1 MGSRPQFS
9 EAQAL
14 AGAALKTF
22 SQATHHSVSLDQM
35 GRQTHGPG
43 RQHDQLLHRDV
54 GDYDPISLTAATMT
68 TAGTEVPA
76 GRACLQ
82 NDQPPVDLSSH
93 QIRCSYG
100 PGQHLHPRLPGDT
113 APNVLAVGLG
123 RRCQQGGLGQSRAP
137 APSDGS
143 QGRPALQRRRTL
155 PLIRRCGPH
164 LLI

>member
-82 NDQPPVDLSSH
+82 NDQHPVDLSSH

-100 PGQHLHPRLPGDT
+100 PEQHLHPRLPMCSQS
-113 APNVLAVGLG
+113 ASAAAVSKVVWGKAELLRHPMDHRVG
-123 RRCQQGGLGQSRAP
+123 RHSSGAGFCLS
-137 APSDGS
+137 
-143 QGRPALQRRRTL
+143 
-155 PLIRRCGPH
+155 
-164 LLI
+164 

>member
-82 NDQPPVDLSSH
+82 TEEALCCEIVPDINELPVKRPL
-93 QIRCSYG
+93 R
-100 PGQHLHPRLPGDT
+100 
-113 APNVLAVGLG
+113 
-123 RRCQQGGLGQSRAP
+123 
-137 APSDGS
+137 PSDLQLPDRKDILEELAEPSAKKPRETPGRNEPCWCGS
-143 QGRPALQRRRTL
+143 GKKYKYCHLREDQRKRR
-155 PLIRRCGPH
+155 
-164 LLI
+164 